1 MQKLKVIITG
11 STGMIGKGVLL
22 ECLDDDRIGEV
33 LVVNRNPLGMQHSK
47 LKEVLLPD
55 FLHPETIQ
63 SQLEGYDAVFFC
75 LGVSAGG
82 MNEEDYTRITYH
94 YTLNMA
100 KVFQA
105 VNPDGTFIYISGTG
119 TDSTEKGRMMW
130 ARVKGK
136 TENDLLKLGFK
147 QAFMFR
153 PGVIKPLKGIESR
166 TGSYRTMYKIVSPFW
181 GIISALMGKN
191 LTDTVRIGQAMIN
204 VTLNGSDKQHFE
216 NPEINALAEASHTT

>member
-1 MQKLKVIITG
+1 MKKLKVIITG

-22 ECLDDDRIGEV
+22 ECLEDDRIAEA
-33 LVVNRNPLGMQHSK
+33 LVINRNSLGMQHRK

-63 SQLEGYDAVFFC
+63 SQLQGYDAVFFC

-82 MNEEDYTRITYH
+82 MKEEDYTRITYH

-100 KVFQA
+100 KVFYSLDP
-105 VNPDGTFIYISGTG
+105 NGTFIYVSGTG
-119 TDSTEKGRMMW
+119 TDSSENGRMMW

-147 QAFMFR
+147 QTFMFR
-153 PGVIKPLKGIESR
+153 PGIIRPLKGIKSR
-166 TGSYRTMYKIVSPFW
+166 TDSYRTMYKIISPFW
-181 GIISALMGKN
+181 GITSALMGKN
-191 LTDTVRIGQAMIN
+191 LTDTVRIGKAMIN
-204 VTLNGSDKQHFE
+204 VTLNGSSKQHFE
-216 NPEINALAEASHTT
+216 NPEINALAVNRSTT